1 MNRNAI
7 EPVLGGVV
15 LVIAGLFLLFAFNSA
30 DMRTTG
36 GYTITGRF
44 TRADGLRPGSD
55 VRVSGVKVGSVQSVT
70 LDSQTFLAT
79 VAMNIDA
86 DVSLPK
92 DTVAVST
99 SDGLFGEKL
108 VVLTPG
114 NEEEKL
120 KPNGRIE
127 YTQAAPGLDQLI
139 GQFIFSMQGN
149 KNEQG
154 GGGTAAPS
162 GGPAVPGASG
172 GAGSGRGLLGS
183 GGSAP
188 APAPAGGAASGG

>member
-7 EPVLGGVV
+7 EPVLGAVV

-30 DMRTTG
+30 DIRTSG

-44 TRADGLRPGSD
+44 SRADGLRPGSD

-70 LDSQTFLAT
+70 LDPDTFLAT
-79 VAMNIDA
+79 VAMNIDSN
-86 DVSLPK
+86 VSLPR
-92 DTVAVST
+92 DTIAVST
-99 SDGLFGEKL
+99 SDGIFGEKL

-114 NEEEKL
+114 SDEEKL

-154 GGGTAAPS
+154 GGAAPAGGAAAPGS
-162 GGPAVPGASG
+162 GGTSG
-172 GAGSGRGLLGS
+172 GLLGS
-183 GGSAP
+183 GGGGP
-188 APAPAGGAASGG
+188 APAPASGTASGG

>member
-7 EPVLGGVV
+7 EPVLGAVV

-30 DMRTTG
+30 DIRTSG

-44 TRADGLRPGSD
+44 SRADGLRPGSD

-70 LDSQTFLAT
+70 LDPDTFLAT
-79 VAMNIDA
+79 VAMNIDSN
-86 DVSLPK
+86 VSLPR
-92 DTVAVST
+92 DTIAVST
-99 SDGLFGEKL
+99 SDGIFGEKL

-114 NEEEKL
+114 SDEEKL

-154 GGGTAAPS
+154 GGAAPAGGTAAPS
-162 GGPAVPGASG
+162 PGGTSG
-172 GAGSGRGLLGS
+172 SSGGLLGS
-183 GGSAP
+183 GGGGP
-188 APAPAGGAASGG
+188 APAPASGTASGG